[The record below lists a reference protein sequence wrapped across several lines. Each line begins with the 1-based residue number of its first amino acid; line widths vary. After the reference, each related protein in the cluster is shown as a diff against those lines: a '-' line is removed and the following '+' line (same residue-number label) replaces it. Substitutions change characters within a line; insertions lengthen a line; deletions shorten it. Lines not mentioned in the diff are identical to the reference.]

1 MTIVQSVGPSERV
14 AAYEVA
20 DDQLATGST
29 FGGPKIVM
37 TIKATGAIE
46 RVFASDLG
54 KTVFGTVV
62 LRHYDD
68 RVGMHLVQE
77 DPGQF
82 SIHSAHQQHRY
93 GLPNGVAVL
102 EDLFVLSGAPKD
114 GHTVDPP
121 AAYYA
126 IELRNTTS
134 VGVDTPAQEVVMSTY
149 AFADLRGDT
158 ERDIVGEYRA
168 AERAIVAWNASA
180 PDCVRVFSATS
191 EPASHE
197 ISGDYGRAV
206 ASTTP
211 GTLSGNGGA
220 GNDPL
225 GVLHIRSRIAPGAT
239 VRFAFILTFSGRGKR
254 AALRSL
260 RECPDPN
267 TALARTRAYY
277 DDVLARSRVLTP
289 NPNVNRGVLWAKANM
304 LRVMLE
310 SPTGWCA
317 VNDPSR
323 SNNSV
328 GRDTCWFAYGAD
340 YLVPEFAR
348 ASLLAYVRLQQK
360 SGMVVE
366 YYDIRNGHTADY
378 GLNINDNTPLL
389 VLALWHHF
397 NTTGDRAFLEEAY
410 PAAKKAADYILS
422 QRNAEGLVWCS
433 ATGTANQGI
442 VGWRN
447 VIPNY
452 QLSGATTEVNS
463 ECYAALDTVSQMAR
477 AIGEHDESRR
487 YADEAL
493 KLREAINTHLRNPGN
508 GLYYLSIDIDG
519 QPRTDVTCD
528 LVFPVMFGVAPD
540 DVAAGII
547 ARLSDRDFWTEAG
560 IRTAPRDAPNYTPNG
575 GWGLLGG
582 VWVGVTFWY
591 ARAAAKYQPAFM
603 DHALAT
609 SFRNYSR
616 DPKKNNTVPGQFSEW
631 LHGETLV
638 NEGMMLSPWFPPRY
652 LWAAIEGVAGLQAG
666 GDSVRCWPNLAP
678 DWKWMGVQDLLYRG
692 HHITW
697 FAVRMPELQMYTN
710 FHFQESSPYVAYDE
724 DISSSVHVT
733 GGLSVALGLRQ
744 GADLLLFVGN
754 TDDRTTTAAL
764 ALDAKIEGA
773 YRWRVF
779 NSFIGRWEESTEL
792 VSAESLRTGIAIQ
805 VERSG
810 FWVLDLKQAV

>member
-1 MTIVQSVGPSERV
+1 MTIVQPLGPSERV

-20 DDQLATGST
+20 DDQMATGST
-29 FGGPKIVM
+29 LGGPKIVM

-46 RVFASDLG
+46 RVFSSDIG
-54 KTVFGTVV
+54 KTMFGPVV

-68 RVGMHLVQE
+68 RVGMHLAQE
-77 DPGQF
+77 DPGRF
-82 SIHSAHQQHRY
+82 SIHSAHQEHRY
-93 GLPNGVAVL
+93 RLPNGVAVF
-102 EDLFVLSGAPKD
+102 EDLFVLSGAPEA
-114 GHTVDPP
+114 GHSVDPP

-126 IELRNTTS
+126 IELRNTS
-134 VGVDTPAQEVVMSTY
+134 SQEVAMSTY

-158 ERDIVGEYRA
+158 EHDIVAEYRA
-168 AERAIVAWNASA
+168 ADRAILAWNASV
-180 PDCVRVFSATS
+180 PDCVRIFRCTV

-197 ISGDYGRAV
+197 VTSDHATAV
-206 ASTTP
+206 ASASP
-211 GTLSGNGGA
+211 GMLSGKGGA
-220 GNDPL
+220 STAPL
-225 GVLHIRSRIAPGAT
+225 GVLHIRSRIAPGDTA
-239 VRFAFILTFSGRGKR
+239 RFAFILTFSGAGKR
-254 AALRSL
+254 VALRSA
-260 RECPDPN
+260 RACPTPEA
-267 TALARTRAYY
+267 ALARTRAYY
-277 DDVLARSRVLTP
+277 DEVLARSRVLTP
-289 NPNVNRGVLWAKANM
+289 NPVVNSGVLWAKANM

-328 GRDTCWFAYGAD
+328 GRDTAWFAFGAD

-348 ASLLAYVRLQQK
+348 ESLLAYVRLQQK

-366 YYDIRNGHTADY
+366 YYDVRNEQTADY

-397 NTTGDRAFLEEAY
+397 NATGDRGFLEQTF

-422 QRNAEGLVWCS
+422 QRNADGLVWCT
-433 ATGTANQGI
+433 ATGTADRGI

-447 VIPNY
+447 VIPDY
-452 QLSGATTEVNS
+452 RLSGATTEVNS

-477 AIGEHDESRR
+477 ALGRHAESRR
-487 YADEAL
+487 YADEAA
-493 KLREAINTHLRNPGN
+493 KLRDAINTHLCNPDN

-519 QPRTDVTCD
+519 QPRSDVTSD

-540 DVAAGII
+540 DVAAHII
-547 ARLSDRDFWTEAG
+547 ARLSDRDFWTDAG
-560 IRTAPRDAPNYTPNG
+560 IRTTPRDAPNYTPNG

-582 VWVGVTFWY
+582 VWLGVTFWY
-591 ARAAAKYQPAFM
+591 ARAAAKYQPTFM

-609 SFRNYSR
+609 SFRNFSR

-638 NEGMMLSPWFPPRY
+638 NDGMMLSPWDPPRY
-652 LWAAIEGVAGLQAG
+652 LSAAIEGVAGLVPD
-666 GDSVRCWPNLAP
+666 GDSVRCWPHLAP

-692 HHITW
+692 HRITW
-697 FAVRMPELQMYTN
+697 FAARVPELRMYTN
-710 FHFQESSPYVAYDE
+710 FHFQESPPYLAYDE

-733 GGLSVALGLRQ
+733 GASGVSLGLRQ

-754 TDDRTTTAAL
+754 TEDRTTTAAL
-764 ALDAKIEGA
+764 WIDADIKGA
-773 YRWRVF
+773 YHWRVF
-779 NSFIGRWEESTEL
+779 NSLIGRWQETAGL
-792 VSAESLRTGIAIQ
+792 ISAELLRNGIALQ
-805 VERSG
+805 LERSG
-810 FWVLDLKQAV
+810 FWVLDLKQAI